1 MSAYP
6 ISLEGKVALV
16 TGALGGIG
24 QATVRQLAMAGT
36 RCILNYRGGADKADA
51 AAALIESLP
60 GRGHLSLA
68 ADLTDTPALT
78 RMAAE
83 IGAHC
88 GRLDILVNTGGYTK
102 PVPLADLDG
111 LTDDLIDDMFK
122 VNWRGQFAAV
132 RATAPMLKASGD
144 GLIVF
149 VSSIAGLNGNGSSAA
164 YAAVKAATDSL
175 VKSLARALSPEVRVL
190 GVSPGVVDTQFVA
203 GRTAEFN
210 AKIAATIP
218 LRRVASPEDV
228 AGAITACATMLGY
241 STGTTIVVDGGRVL

>member
-6 ISLEGKVALV
+6 IGLSGKVALV
-16 TGALGGIG
+16 TGGLGGIG
-24 QATVRQLAMAGT
+24 QVALKQLAGAGA
-36 RCILNYRGGADKADA
+36 RCVVNYRGGEDKADA

-60 GRGHLSLA
+60 GQGHLAFA
-68 ADLTDTPALT
+68 AELTDSPALA

-83 IGAHC
+83 IEARC

-122 VNWRGQFAAV
+122 VNWRGQFATV
-132 RATAPMLKASGD
+132 RATAPLLKASGD

-175 VKSLARALSPEVRVL
+175 VKSLARALAPEVRVL

-210 AKIAATIP
+210 AKIGATIP
-218 LRRVASPEDV
+218 LRRVATPDDV
-228 AGAITACATMLGY
+228 AAAITACATMLGY
-241 STGTTIVVDGGRVL
+241 STGSTIVVDGGRLL